1 MKVLKKHRLTMD
13 TFFGMH
19 AWFSSGTRPRRQRM
33 LSGLAWQIGTLEH
46 WTFIEARGRGF
57 MQAQCRVIVNCC
69 LEDMSDALALHVL
82 RNTMNAA
89 SEGNF
94 WGQSN
99 RWPWI
104 KCLYNSK

>member
-1 MKVLKKHRLTMD
+1 
-13 TFFGMH
+13 
-19 AWFSSGTRPRRQRM
+19 
-33 LSGLAWQIGTLEH
+33 
-46 WTFIEARGRGF
+46 

-99 RWPWI
+99 RRLWI